1 MSAIDT
7 PKIWSVPF
15 NDLCL
20 ENIVLAIHWAVG
32 RLQVAETAPFAQK
45 FALYQEATDMLDF
58 AGLSGEFLVSRAMV
72 YERLTLCKMLDMVN
86 TYDELGLE

>member
-7 PKIWSVPF
+7 PKIWSVPYSS
-15 NDLCL
+15 LCL
-20 ENIVLAIHWAVG
+20 ENIVLAIAWAVG
-32 RLQVAETAPFAQK
+32 RIQVAETAPFMQK
-45 FALYQEATDMLDF
+45 VVLYTEATDMLDF